1 MGNRNAA
8 VFPLPVCAEAITSR
22 PSSAGGI
29 ASAWM
34 AVGRTKPSSLMALSS
49 DGWSLRW
56 LNGTRY
62 TRSDACIDQRHESG
76 GPHHSLA
83 PVCVELGGGL
93 RGLHLLE
100 RGPLGLLGA
109 DLVPDRR
116 QHRPVFL
123 ERRPI
128 AQRPVSGH
136 DLRLVVDH
144 LQGTVRGG
152 DH

>member
-8 VFPLPVCAEAITSR
+8 VFPLPVCADAITSR

-34 AVGRTKPSSLMALSS
+34 GVGRTKPSSLMAFSS

-62 TRSDACIDQRHESG
+62 TRSNSGVHQRPERVG
-76 GPHHSLA
+76 AHHSLA
-83 PVCVELGGGL
+83 PVRVELGGGL

-100 RGPLGLLGA
+100 RGPLRLLRA

-123 ERRPI
+123 ERC
-128 AQRPVSGH
+128 AVAERPV
-136 DLRLVVDH
+136 
-144 LQGTVRGG
+144 
-152 DH
+152 